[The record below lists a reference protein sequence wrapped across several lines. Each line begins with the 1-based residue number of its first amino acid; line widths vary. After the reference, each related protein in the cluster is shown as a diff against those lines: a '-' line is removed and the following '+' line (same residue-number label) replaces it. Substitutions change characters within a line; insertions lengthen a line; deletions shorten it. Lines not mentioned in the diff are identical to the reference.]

1 MKKII
6 VSVLFIS
13 LLGGLAFSSG
23 ERETDEQ
30 KPAEKKLV
38 IYAYDSF
45 VSDWGP
51 AGKIVPVFR
60 EETGIEV
67 EFRSAGD
74 AGQVLSR
81 AILEKDSPKA
91 DIILGI
97 DNNLL
102 SRALEADILDSYVPG
117 NVHLV
122 PEELRFDPS
131 GKVIPFDYG
140 FFSIIYDSRKIS
152 DPPASLE
159 DLTREEFEKSLIIMD
174 PRTSSPGLG
183 FLLWTV
189 KVYGEKYREFWER
202 LKPSILTVTD
212 GWDSGYGLFTAG
224 EAPMVVSYTTSPAYH
239 VEFEETERY
248 KAALFEGGHYMQIE
262 GMGILKGAPHRKE
275 AEAFIEFMVT
285 DSFQQVIPLTN
296 FMFPVNQDTVLPA
309 SFDFAP
315 KPENILLL
323 GTEEIRKYQEEWL
336 TAWTR
341 ILSE

>member
-1 MKKII
+1 MKKLG
-6 VSVLFIS
+6 VCFLFSVLLCGTLFS
-13 LLGGLAFSSG
+13 LGVEEAAEV
-23 ERETDEQ
+23 ER
-30 KPAEKKLV
+30 KLI

-51 AGKIVPVFR
+51 AGQIAPAFK

-67 EFRSAGD
+67 EFRSVGD

-81 AILEKDSPKA
+81 AILEKDNPRA

-102 SRALEADILDSYVPG
+102 SRALEADILEAYTPKTV
-117 NVHLV
+117 NLV
-122 PEELRFDPS
+122 PEELLFDDT
-131 GKVIPFDYG
+131 GKIIPFDYG
-140 FFSIIYDSRKIS
+140 FFSIIYDSQKIA

-159 DLTREEFEKSLIIMD
+159 ELTREEFEKSLIIMD

-189 KVYGEKYREFWER
+189 KIYGENYKDYWKR

-248 KAALFEGGHYMQIE
+248 KAALFESGHYMQIE
-262 GMGILKGAPHRKE
+262 GMGILKGASNREE
-275 AEAFIEFMVT
+275 AEAFIDFMVT
-285 DSFQQVIPLTN
+285 DSFQRVIPLTN
-296 FMFPVNQDTVLPA
+296 FMFPVNQETALPA

-315 KPENILLL
+315 KPKDILLM
-323 GTEEIRKYQEEWL
+323 GTEEIRKHQEEWL
-336 TAWTR
+336 SEWTR